1 MLDSIST
8 DGLEKLK
15 YGDIKS
21 QILDGKNSQ
30 KPSRK

>member
-8 DGLEKLK
+8 DGSEKLK

-30 KPSRK
+30 EPSRE